1 MNNCG
6 CRFAPSFLEL
16 MTSSNVRIR
25 HAGPD
30 PASRIYLNYLI
41 PATGSS
47 PAQAPPERR
56 PNSVSDFMPNHHNFK
71 IDSIP

>member
-16 MTSSNVRIR
+16 TTSSKVRIH
-25 HAGPD
+25 HAEPD
-30 PASRIYLNYLI
+30 PASRIYLNFLI

-47 PAQAPPERR
+47 PAQAPPERHH
-56 PNSVSDFMPNHHNFK
+56 NSVSGFMTNHHNFK
-71 IDSIP
+71 IDRIP